1 MSAVKPANNILPFA
15 QDLETVSLVR
25 DALDH
30 ICEDPLF
37 VDTTRMKRFLR
48 YVVEEALEGRGNRL
62 KGYAV
67 GLEVFD
73 KPEDFDPQLDTIVR
87 VQAGQLRRRLNLYYS
102 ERGRDSQVRIT
113 IPKGS
118 YAPVFEIRQQTS
130 EDESKPVAE
139 ITKLRNDD
147 PRPSIMVIPLRDLT
161 EISHG
166 TGSFADGLTAEIVN
180 ALVQFR
186 SMRVVTY
193 SVGASAPAKTNH
205 QTASQKDISV
215 DFILSGSV
223 RRNDDVF
230 RVMVN
235 LIRSGANEYLFSRIF
250 DRDYSPGNIFAL
262 QEEIASNTAAAIAAP
277 FGAINRYNRRNLK
290 NRPDSIHAYEGILQF
305 YDLSI
310 SPTRNE
316 SAKLLKDFDIITQD
330 FPNYASGWAVK
341 SLLNIF
347 AAAHCFPVPDVDA
360 HFKAAKLS
368 ARKAIEID
376 GQNAMG
382 YFALFQLYY
391 HQGKMDEA
399 ERMMQRC
406 LAINPNDYSVLAHY
420 ANCLALQGHE
430 DRAVSIQAAALRL
443 IGRAPPW
450 FYAPDLIV
458 DYRKGNYKKVLKTLG
473 SDFSNMQTAFQ
484 AFGLSAYMHE
494 ERIEEVKTL
503 INKMEDECPNYLSEI
518 MKSSKLWH
526 LDEKIRKNLLEGGKI
541 AGFDLSGYK

>member
-139 ITKLRNDD
+139 IAKLRNDD

-205 QTASQKDISV
+205 QTASQKDIGV

-330 FPNYASGWAVK
+330 FPYYASGWAVK

-347 AAAHCFPVPDVDA
+347 AAAHCLPVPDVDA

-430 DRAVSIQAAALRL
+430 DRALSIQAAALRL

-450 FYAPDLIV
+450 FYAPYLIV

-503 INKMEDECPNYLSEI
+503 INKMEGECPNYLSEI

-526 LDEKIRKNLLEGGKI
+526 LDEKIRKNLLEGGK
-541 AGFDLSGYK
+541 

>member
-102 ERGRDSQVRIT
+102 ERGRDRQVRIT

-139 ITKLRNDD
+139 IAKLRNDD

-205 QTASQKDISV
+205 QTASQKDIGV

-330 FPNYASGWAVK
+330 FPYYASGWAVK

-430 DRAVSIQAAALRL
+430 DRALSIQAAALRL